1 MPTMRTASKKSG
13 GSRRRANV
21 SAIREVYFSLREVED
36 YIFAFEEK
44 YTMSS
49 AEFLRNTNPNIEVSE
64 DDAFEWEAFITQ
76 RRELQSLD
84 REIHREYLNG
94 LESHPHGKT
103 RKATDFEQVCFA
115 A

>member
-1 MPTMRTASKKSG
+1 MPSMRTASEKSG
-13 GSRRRANV
+13 GSRRRTSV
-21 SAIREVYFSLREVED
+21 SAIREVYLSLREVD
-36 YIFAFEEK
+36 NYVCAFEEK
-44 YTMSS
+44 YKMSS

-84 REIHREYLNG
+84 KEVHREYLNA
-94 LESHPHGKT
+94 LERHPRKV

>member
-1 MPTMRTASKKSG
+1 MPNMRTASEKSVG
-13 GSRRRANV
+13 SSRRTCV

-36 YIFAFEEK
+36 YICAFEEK
-44 YTMSS
+44 YKMSS
-49 AEFLRNTNPNIEVSE
+49 ADFLRNSKPNIEVSE

-84 REIHREYLNG
+84 REIHREYLNA
-94 LESHPHGKT
+94 LERHPHKV
-103 RKATDFEQVCFA
+103 RKPTDFDQVCFA